1 MHKTQ
6 AKIDNMS
13 TAGACVCGSIL
24 HRALPYTEQI
34 SVDWHQYHQLLANEQ
49 LMAYFNQEILRFS
62 YTLGKPDDVLRRFS
76 LNGDGQLDLKEFQLA
91 VKRLGILPVRD
102 GSMAEEQEIT
112 RRSKELYG
120 VFCPNPTRKLG
131 T

>member
-1 MHKTQ
+1 
-6 AKIDNMS
+6 
-13 TAGACVCGSIL
+13 
-24 HRALPYTEQI
+24 
-34 SVDWHQYHQLLANEQ
+34 
-49 LMAYFNQEILRFS
+49 MAYFNQEILRFS
-62 YTLGKPDDVLRRFS
+62 YTLSKPDDVLRRFS

-120 VFCPNPTRKLG
+120 VICPNPSRKLG
-131 T
+131 MYRDFPCVLAIA